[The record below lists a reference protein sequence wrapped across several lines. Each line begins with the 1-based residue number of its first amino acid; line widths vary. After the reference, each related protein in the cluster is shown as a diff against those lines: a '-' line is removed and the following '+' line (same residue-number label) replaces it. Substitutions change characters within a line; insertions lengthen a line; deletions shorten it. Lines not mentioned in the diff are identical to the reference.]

1 MGMIMILNSKIF
13 IVEDEIIVAADIKQQ
28 LENIGYNVIGIAF
41 SGEDAIRKTEE
52 TNPDIVLM
60 DIMLRG
66 NIDGIEAAQQIRN
79 QYDIPV
85 IYITG
90 FFDDATLE
98 RAKKTEPY
106 GYILKPFENMGIESA
121 IEMAVYNHKI
131 WQRLKNTA
139 KLMNYSK
146 EMIKEINRYYN
157 LKKI

>member
-1 MGMIMILNSKIF
+1 
-13 IVEDEIIVAADIKQQ
+13 
-28 LENIGYNVIGIAF
+28 
-41 SGEDAIRKTEE
+41 
-52 TNPDIVLM
+52 
-60 DIMLRG
+60 MLRG

-85 IYITG
+85 IYKTS

-146 EMIKEINRYYN
+146 EMIKEINRPI
-157 LKKI
+157 L